1 MRNALQAW
9 MTQTVSVIFFN
20 ISVLECVQFHT
31 CTMTQPYIVM
41 PALKSSTTT
50 RTYLFHR
57 HTTFPSFLKLI
68 FFRTAF
74 LIPRVKT
81 AFDEWQVFW
90 LTPYPE
96 AFPMF
101 QIRHQWQK
109 MFPRYIN
116 GASQQRDCLGLTPN
130 SLLIRMTRIFIRNQ
144 FGTKI
149 KKKTERGR
157 IINKKCKIQSHSAS
171 SIIDILTFCHLV
183 FSMWLVAHFS
193 ESTPGFSGKSAVF
206 TILQE
211 QKNIREHIF

>member
-1 MRNALQAW
+1 
-9 MTQTVSVIFFN
+9 
-20 ISVLECVQFHT
+20 
-31 CTMTQPYIVM
+31 
-41 PALKSSTTT
+41 
-50 RTYLFHR
+50 
-57 HTTFPSFLKLI
+57 
-68 FFRTAF
+68 
-74 LIPRVKT
+74 
-81 AFDEWQVFW
+81 
-90 LTPYPE
+90 
-96 AFPMF
+96 MF

-193 ESTPGFSGKSAVF
+193 ESAQASPEKAPYLQFS
-206 TILQE
+206 
-211 QKNIREHIF
+211 KNKRTFVNISSKQIKMYPRHFVA

>member
-1 MRNALQAW
+1 MRPVSHLHNDTTLYCHAG
-9 MTQTVSVIFFN
+9 TQKQHHNEDIPFSSAYHLSIFFEVN
-20 ISVLECVQFHT
+20 L
-31 CTMTQPYIVM
+31 
-41 PALKSSTTT
+41 
-50 RTYLFHR
+50 
-57 HTTFPSFLKLI
+57 
-68 FFRTAF
+68 FRTAF

-193 ESTPGFSGKSAVF
+193 ESVPGLSGKSAVF
-206 TILQE
+206 TILQK
-211 QKNIREHIF
+211 QKNIREHIFQAN

>member
-1 MRNALQAW
+1 MRPVSHLHNDTTLYCHAG
-9 MTQTVSVIFFN
+9 TQKQHHNEDIPFSSAYHLSIFFEVN
-20 ISVLECVQFHT
+20 L
-31 CTMTQPYIVM
+31 
-41 PALKSSTTT
+41 
-50 RTYLFHR
+50 
-57 HTTFPSFLKLI
+57 
-68 FFRTAF
+68 FRTAF

-193 ESTPGFSGKSAVF
+193 ESAPGFSGKSAVF
-206 TILQE
+206 TIFQK
-211 QKNIREHIF
+211 QKNIREHIFQAN

>member
-1 MRNALQAW
+1 MRPVSHLHNDTTLYCHAG
-9 MTQTVSVIFFN
+9 TQKQHHNEDIPFSSAYHLSIFFEVN
-20 ISVLECVQFHT
+20 L
-31 CTMTQPYIVM
+31 
-41 PALKSSTTT
+41 
-50 RTYLFHR
+50 
-57 HTTFPSFLKLI
+57 
-68 FFRTAF
+68 FRTAF

-183 FSMWLVAHFS
+183 FSM
-193 ESTPGFSGKSAVF
+193 
-206 TILQE
+206 
-211 QKNIREHIF
+211 